1 MVSIYHVCR
10 LGSSLY
16 SPQRVCKWVSSW
28 PAQRLLTPFPKI
40 AGTRTPP
47 VPNCGARAAI
57 FSSWRQQVYPRS
69 VYTFISVL
77 PPKLVRSILV
87 LLCTAAAL
95 VVCSAACHAAAL
107 TLFRIMYMEPSSD
120 PGPGFVLGTLGAACT
135 VAPVLVLLCCNA
147 CARCAAL
154 CEPTGSTGQWFLM
167 YTQ

>member
-1 MVSIYHVCR
+1 MQTWVQLVLAAAGVQVGVIVASATFAHAVSKDCWHTDTTCTQLWSAGCYFLFMAATGI
-10 LGSSLY
+10 
-16 SPQRVCKWVSSW
+16 PTFRVHFHFCFA
-28 PAQRLLTPFPKI
+28 PETRKI
-40 AGTRTPP
+40 DP
-47 VPNCGARAAI
+47 RA
-57 FSSWRQQVYPRS
+57 
-69 VYTFISVL
+69 T
-77 PPKLVRSILV
+77 
-87 LLCTAAAL
+87 LLCTAAAP